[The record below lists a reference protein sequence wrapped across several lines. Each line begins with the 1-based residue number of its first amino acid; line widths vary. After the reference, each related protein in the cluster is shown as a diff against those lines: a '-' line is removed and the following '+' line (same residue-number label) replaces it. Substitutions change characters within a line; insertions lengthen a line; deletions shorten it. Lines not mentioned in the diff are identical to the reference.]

1 MPVVALLFSL
11 AAQLQG
17 PGSQCPVLPIPVL
30 PVEPLIYADPV
41 RVGWHD
47 ELNKSKTW
55 SPLAVENKPKVS
67 VPFQGAMRLTLGK
80 VPAGWPYEYQWSGVQ
95 RDATVDIARHPYLTA
110 NVSQLLGGYAH
121 MDVDILDA
129 SGNAVKG
136 FRSSTLQ
143 AGGVL
148 FLDFKNQLD
157 PAVYRMRIRL
167 IVGGSNEGCY
177 ATYNWIRF
185 TSTVDGERL
194 QKSPDQLRLIED
206 KKN

>member
-1 MPVVALLFSL
+1 MPVAALLFSL
-11 AAQLQG
+11 ACQIQG
-17 PGSQCPVLPIPVL
+17 PGSQCAILPAEFAVT
-30 PVEPLIYADPV
+30 ADPV

-47 ELNKSKTW
+47 ELNNSKTW
-55 SPLAVENKPKVS
+55 SPLAVENKPKVT
-67 VPFQGAMRLTLGK
+67 VPVRGALTLTLDK

-95 RDATVDIARHPYLTA
+95 REATVDIARHPYLTA
-110 NVSQLLGGYAH
+110 NVSHLLGGYAH
-121 MDVDILDA
+121 MDVDVLDA

-157 PAVYRMRIRL
+157 PAIYRMRIRL

-177 ATYNWIRF
+177 ATYTWIRF
-185 TSTVDGERL
+185 TSAADGERL
-194 QKSPDQLRLIED
+194 QQSPDHLRVIED
-206 KKN
+206 KARPKS